1 MVGTTPA
8 ARPYRTQA
16 GRGAG
21 HGVVRGGAPHQPPD
35 HLRLVAI
42 LRTAARH
49 GPIRRNAGLIGAI
62 LMALSGLFV
71 RATPAFEDPHRGV
84 AAARPDSVAILIG
97 SATTLDP
104 AAQGDIGSAAV
115 SAQLFE
121 GLTGFDAQLQ
131 VRPALAASWDLLDGG
146 RRIVFHLRPNLKFS
160 DGSPLAG
167 EDVVRSWMRI
177 VNPAAPSPLL
187 SLIADVEGALAYA
200 RGENRD
206 PESVGL
212 SADGL
217 DVEVRLTRPAT
228 DFPSIVAS
236 PTFAVLPPGV
246 GEDPSALLPAG
257 FVGSGAYILKTLT
270 DEKSTL
276 TGNERYWAGPP
287 PIPTVELVHDIGG
300 RSPVAAFE
308 DGDIDMTGIFP
319 FDATWIA
326 YDETLGPQL
335 RESVSLSLNY
345 YGFDTRRPPFDDAR
359 VRQAFASAVDWR
371 RLVALVA
378 GETATVATG
387 MVPPGIPGRSD
398 DDFLPAHDPEE
409 ARQLLADAGYPGGA
423 GFPETT
429 FMTFGG
435 GTDEAVVVEINRE
448 LGIELNYETMSGDY
462 FGRLSADPPH
472 IWSMGWV
479 ADYPGPNDF
488 LGILLGSGSSN
499 NYGGWSSPEFD
510 AAIADALETTDPVA
524 VRTAFDRA
532 ETIVRDEAPVIPLS
546 YSTDWTLARDGLL
559 GAHENGLG
567 IIRMAGLA
575 WEED

>member
-1 MVGTTPA
+1 VVGEAPA
-8 ARPYRTQA
+8 AGPDRTA
-16 GRGAG
+16 DG
-21 HGVVRGGAPHQPPD
+21 HDAVRRATRDQPSD

-42 LRTAARH
+42 LRTAARSW
-49 GPIRRNAGLIGAI
+49 PIRRKAGVVGAI
-62 LMALSGLFV
+62 LIALSGLFV
-71 RATPAFEDPHRGV
+71 RAAPAFQDLPGGV
-84 AAARPDSVAILIG
+84 AAARPDSVNILIG
-97 SATTLDP
+97 AASTLDP

-146 RRIVFHLRPNLKFS
+146 RRIVFHLRPNLTFS
-160 DGSPLAG
+160 DGSPLTG
-167 EDVVRSWMRI
+167 DDVVRSWMRI
-177 VNPAAPSPLL
+177 VSPDAPSPLL
-187 SLIADVEGALAYA
+187 SLISDVEGALAYA
-200 RGENRD
+200 RGENSD
-206 PESVGL
+206 PDSVGL

-217 DVEVRLTRPAT
+217 EVEVRLTRPAT
-228 DFPSIVAS
+228 DFVSIVAS

-257 FVGSGAYILKTLT
+257 FVGSGAYILKAASDEKTTLT
-270 DEKSTL
+270 A
-276 TGNERYWAGPP
+276 NERYWAGPP

-308 DGDIDMTGIFP
+308 DGDIDLTGIFP

-335 RESVSLSLNY
+335 RETVSLSLNY

-359 VRQAFASAVDWR
+359 VRRAFAQAVDWR
-371 RLVALVA
+371 RLVSLVA
-378 GETATVATG
+378 GETASVATG

-398 DDFLPAHDPEE
+398 EDFLPAHSPDE
-409 ARQLLADAGYPGGA
+409 ARRLLADAGFPGGA

-429 FMTFGG
+429 FMTFGS
-435 GTDEAVVVEINRE
+435 GTDEAFVVEIEQE
-448 LGIELNYETMSGDY
+448 LGIKLNYETMSGDY

-472 IWSMGWV
+472 IWSLGWV

-488 LGILLGSGSSN
+488 LGILLGTGSSN

-532 ETIVRDEAPVIPLS
+532 EAIVRDEAPVIPLS
-546 YSTDWTLARDGLL
+546 YSTEWTLARDGLL
-559 GAHENGLG
+559 GAYESGLG

-575 WEED
+575 WEDN